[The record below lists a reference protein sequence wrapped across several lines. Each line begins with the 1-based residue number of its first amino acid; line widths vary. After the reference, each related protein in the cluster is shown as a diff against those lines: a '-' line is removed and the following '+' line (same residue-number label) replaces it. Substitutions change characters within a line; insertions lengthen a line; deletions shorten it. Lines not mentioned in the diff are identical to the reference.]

1 MINLSCTGSAL
12 RKTSLQF
19 LRLTSTTR
27 TTGRAGGGDR
37 FTLNCC
43 LSRIYH
49 SYQTR
54 RRGEGRDCDNVA
66 VKAVRVK
73 VVAEDELSL
82 LPAQVGIGVIC
93 LLFVPLFVSSF
104 VVCLF
109 VC

>member
-1 MINLSCTGSAL
+1 M
-12 RKTSLQF
+12 
-19 LRLTSTTR
+19 
-27 TTGRAGGGDR
+27 
-37 FTLNCC
+37 
-43 LSRIYH
+43 
-49 SYQTR
+49 
-54 RRGEGRDCDNVA
+54 A